1 MSFGVGIGDVVLII
15 TETLALFKSI
25 DDAPAEL
32 DAARRDMEQM
42 KVSLQFLRE
51 GVKDEQSFVSSRPD
65 M

>member
-1 MSFGVGIGDVVLII
+1 MSFGFGIGDVVLII

-25 DDAPAEL
+25 NDAPAEL

-42 KVSLQFLRE
+42 KVSLQFLWG
-51 GVKDEQSFVSSRPD
+51 GVRDEESFISSWPD